1 MSGQN
6 PKAARPRGHVPPVS
20 DMTGDFATV
29 TRELA
34 PDLPRP
40 PVSVVI
46 LTFNEA
52 DNIGPCIDSCAWCD
66 DIHVLDS
73 GSTDGTQ
80 EIALARGATVHE
92 NPFKSFGQQR
102 NWAIDNIKTRH
113 DWQLQLDADER
124 CTAGMVEEMHRR
136 LPTDEVDAF
145 RCPSM
150 LVFMNRWLR
159 HASEYPVYQ
168 VRLFNK
174 HKSRFADHGHG
185 QTEDLRGPVGSLAMP
200 YVHHNFS
207 KGLEEWFEKHNRY
220 SSLEALEI
228 RDIIRGKDLFASD
241 IPPSLQPRLFGN
253 TVQRRRWVKSKIY
266 PRLPAKWVVRFI
278 WMYLFRLGVL
288 DGLAGLRFCLCTS
301 AYELLID
308 LKITELRLADK
319 GIAQKPPAPSRQP
332 RPQPS
337 ISESRSPVLPKP
349 VGDRHHHHHGNGA
362 DRHHAD
368 LDNRS
373 RAGNPT
379 SSPVP
384 RPGPTTQ
391 EDDVG
396 VIKTTSPWTTKQN
409 IGRVLWATV
418 EKTLFRWSFHN
429 WYGWRN
435 ALLRLFGAS
444 VHPTARLRRS
454 VHIEIPWNLT
464 LHEYAGVGDEAI
476 LYCLGPVTVGTHATI
491 SQYAH
496 ICAGTHDFNQP
507 TFPLIRPPIVIGPQA
522 WIAADAFVGPGVTVG
537 EGAIL
542 GARGCAFRDLEPWTI
557 HGGNPAKPLR
567 PRVRFDT
574 QGNPYPAPATT
585 PDTTTA
591 ETTTAETTTAKTRAP
606 EPPA

>member
-1 MSGQN
+1 MKN
-6 PKAARPRGHVPPVS
+6 PNPRAARHPGAAPPVS
-20 DMTGDFATV
+20 KMTGDWATV
-29 TRELA
+29 TRDIAAE
-34 PDLPRP
+34 LPRP
-40 PVSVVI
+40 PISVVI

-52 DNIGPCIDSCAWCD
+52 DNIGPCIDSCAWAD

-80 EIALARGATVHE
+80 EIARARGATVHE
-92 NPFKSFGQQR
+92 NPFSSFGQQR
-102 NWAIDNIKTRH
+102 NWAIDNIETTH

-124 CTAGMVEEMHRR
+124 CTAGMVREMHARI
-136 LPTDEVDAF
+136 PCDDIDAF

-150 LVFMNRWLR
+150 LVFMDRWLR
-159 HASEYPVYQ
+159 FASEYPVYQ
-168 VRLFNK
+168 VRLFHK
-174 HKSRFADHGHG
+174 RKSRFADHGHG
-185 QTEDLRGPVGSLAMP
+185 QCEDLTGPVGSLAMP

-220 SSLEALEI
+220 SSLEAIEI
-228 RDIIRGKDLFASD
+228 RDIIRGKDLYAED
-241 IPPSLQPRLFGN
+241 VPHSLQPKLFGN
-253 TVQRRRWVKSKIY
+253 TFQRRRWVKSKIY
-266 PRLPAKWVVRFI
+266 PRLPAKWLVRFI
-278 WMYLFRLGVL
+278 WMYFFRLGIF
-288 DGLAGLRFCLCTS
+288 DGLSGLRFCLCVS

-319 GIAQKPPAPSRQP
+319 GIGLSPPAPARPNANAANNSRRNHQTTRNHQHSP
-332 RPQPS
+332 AGRPAPDAD
-337 ISESRSPVLPKP
+337 ERGSP
-349 VGDRHHHHHGNGA
+349 
-362 DRHHAD
+362 
-368 LDNRS
+368 
-373 RAGNPT
+373 GNPA

-384 RPGPTTQ
+384 RGARTPQ

-396 VIKTTSPWTTKQN
+396 AIKTKSPWTTKQN

-435 ALLRLFGAS
+435 MLLRIFGAR

-464 LHEYAGVGDEAI
+464 LHDYAGVGDEAI
-476 LYCLGPVTVGTHATI
+476 LYCLGPVTIGTHATI

-507 TFPLIRPPIVIGPQA
+507 TFPLLRPPVVIGPQA

-557 HGGNPAKPLR
+557 HGGNPSKPLR
-567 PRVRFDT
+567 PRMRFDIH
-574 QGNPYPAPATT
+574 GNPHPKPTPEEPTPESTTSDPTDAAP
-585 PDTTTA
+585 
-591 ETTTAETTTAKTRAP
+591 
-606 EPPA
+606 